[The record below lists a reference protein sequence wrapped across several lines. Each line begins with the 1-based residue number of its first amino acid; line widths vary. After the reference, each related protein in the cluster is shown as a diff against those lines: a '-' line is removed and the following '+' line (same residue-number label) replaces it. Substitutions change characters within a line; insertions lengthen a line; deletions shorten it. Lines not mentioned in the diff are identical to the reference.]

1 MRARGFDCWT
11 PAGTLTE
18 AEDRAA
24 GIVRLIGLAGR
35 EHVAARYLSYGQRR
49 LLEIGVALAGDPEL
63 LLLDEPTSGL
73 GMRPMETLRE
83 LVRQLSARLTI
94 VVIEHDM
101 DFVLTLSHHV
111 AVLHRGRVIAEGPPA
126 AIQEHAEVREAYL
139 GRLGATRGPR
149 VAGGPRVTG
158 LGRRR
163 PVLLAVEGIDT
174 FYGDAQ
180 ILRGLSLEIRAGEAV
195 CLLGRNGR
203 GKTTT
208 IKSILGLV
216 PVRRGRI
223 AFDGQDITRLPT
235 HLVARRGIAWVP
247 DNRRVF
253 PTLTVERNLAMALN
267 RALPPREAAR
277 GWTLGRVYERFPILG
292 RLRYRIGEHLSGGEA
307 QLVAIARALL
317 MHPRL
322 VLMDEPSQG
331 LAPRIVEDIM
341 AVIQEMRDE
350 EIALLLVEQNSSM
363 ALGLAD
369 RAYVIDDGRIVH
381 AGPAAELEAN
391 PTLKHRL
398 LAV

>member
-1 MRARGFDCWT
+1 VT
-11 PAGTLTE
+11 
-18 AEDRAA
+18 DR
-24 GIVRLIGLAGR
+24 
-35 EHVAARYLSYGQRR
+35 
-49 LLEIGVALAGDPEL
+49 P
-63 LLLDEPTSGL
+63 
-73 GMRPMETLRE
+73 
-83 LVRQLSARLTI
+83 
-94 VVIEHDM
+94 
-101 DFVLTLSHHV
+101 
-111 AVLHRGRVIAEGPPA
+111 
-126 AIQEHAEVREAYL
+126 
-139 GRLGATRGPR
+139 GAP
-149 VAGGPRVTG
+149 
-158 LGRRR
+158 
-163 PVLLAVEGIDT
+163 PVLLAVEAIDT

-180 ILRGLSLEIRAGEAV
+180 ILRGLSLDIHEGETV

-208 IKSILGLV
+208 MKSILGLI

-223 AFDGQDITRLPT
+223 TFAGEDITRLPT

-267 RALPPREAAR
+267 RALPPRRVGEA
-277 GWTLGRVYERFPILG
+277 WTLDRVYARFPILG
-292 RLRYRIGEHLSGGEA
+292 RLRNRIGEHLSGGEA

-341 AVIQEMRDE
+341 AVVQEMRDE
-350 EIALLLVEQNSSM
+350 GIAILLVEQNSSM
-363 ALGLAD
+363 ALQLAG

-381 AGPAAELEAN
+381 AGPAAALEAN
-391 PTLKHRL
+391 SALKHRL